1 VFLTAIGS
9 STIFVDMAGETPRW
23 TALVLGL
30 ALAAACSA
38 SSAQDDRPVIDP
50 AVRAAIGAGPQ
61 RVLVELRVVSTD
73 ASALTSAQDE
83 VMRGLTGT
91 GARLARRYMA
101 APLLALEVDAAALAR
116 LEEMRT
122 LVKRVTADR
131 IVQPNE
137 DSAPRR

>member
-1 VFLTAIGS
+1 MTAIGG
-9 STIFVDMAGETPRW
+9 STIVVDMGRETPGW

-38 SSAQDDRPVIDP
+38 SSAQDDRPLIDP
-50 AVRAAIGAGPQ
+50 DVRAAIGAGPQ
-61 RVLVELRVVSTD
+61 RVLVELRVASSD
-73 ASALTSAQDE
+73 ASTLTKAQDE
-83 VMRGLTGT
+83 VLRGLTGT
-91 GARLARRYMA
+91 GARLARRYTA

-116 LEEMRT
+116 LEEMRA

-131 IVQPNE
+131 IARPNE